1 MAKINRKLLER
12 EILRDIESLFLA
24 SQKPSKKSTRTTSKK
39 VLKKKRK
46 ILRLTKTK
54 FVFRKGEEGYI
65 ADQIEIVLSR
75 SIEAGEDFD
84 ALIDDL
90 MSLSTSEIAK
100 MKKRKIYKFT
110 LGLVFSFKNDRGE
123 ETFRTTFSKR
133 FHSIKIQDIQKVL
146 DDVFADEFKQKFIAY
161 IMNKGDSR
169 IMIHSLIIE
178 GVKDNEPTKNKTFK
192 RRRKKI

>member
-12 EILRDIESLFLA
+12 EILRDIESLFLS
-24 SQKPSKKSTRTTSKK
+24 SQKPSKKTTHTTSKK
-39 VLKKKRK
+39 VLSKKRK
-46 ILRLTKTK
+46 ISRLTKTK
-54 FVFRKGEEGYI
+54 FVSRKGEEGYI
-65 ADQIEIVLSR
+65 ADQVEIVLSR
-75 SIEAGEDFD
+75 SIEASENFD
-84 ALIDDL
+84 QLIDDL
-90 MSLSTSEIAK
+90 MTLSIAEIKK
-100 MKKRKIYKFT
+100 MRKRKIYKFT

-178 GVKDNEPTKNKTFK
+178 GVKDNETTKNKATK
-192 RRRKKI
+192 R